1 MMSISLIFLLIGCCF
16 AAEKLASYNVDPSE
30 TSVSGISSGGYFA
43 TQVQVAFSASI
54 KGAGI
59 VAGGPYNCGGQMS
72 YTNCMYTSSPPIT
85 ESISNTKSWSGN
97 KIDDAKNLAKHKV
110 YMISGTSDSTVGVSV
125 MTQLYKYYSTDGQF
139 IPDSNVVFKK
149 DLKSG
154 HTFPADFDSAG
165 NNGCGS
171 GLLMG
176 WDGFLIP

>member
-1 MMSISLIFLLIGCCF
+1 MMSLPLIFLLIGCCF
-16 AAEKLASYNVDPSE
+16 AAEKSASYNVDPSE

-43 TQVQVAFSASI
+43 TQVQVAFSALI
-54 KGAGI
+54 IGAGI
-59 VAGGPYNCGGQMS
+59 VAGGSYNCGGQMS
-72 YTNCMYTSSPPIT
+72 YTSS
-85 ESISNTKSWSGN
+85 
-97 KIDDAKNLAKHKV
+97 KHKV